1 VGQFTDGI
9 FAIAI
14 TLLVFE
20 IARPDGG
27 AFAVGPGVPGPR
39 AAGRLWN
46 FLVEHDSAFYAYLLA
61 FFVLWLAWRW
71 HHALLERVS
80 HVPSGMIGWHFPLLL
95 LAAFLPY
102 VATVLGHYFKNPL
115 AGLSFGVVVL
125 VMLLSLAGIQIQ
137 ARRDGTALSE
147 ADQEALAAE
156 IAVTWEVVVYWAAVT
171 ALVWWVSW
179 APFLWIAAIA
189 VGSAGT
195 ILGRRRARRRRA
207 ASG

>member
-20 IARPDGG
+20 IARPEG
-27 AFAVGPGVPGPR
+27 AAFGVGPAVARPQ
-39 AAGRLWN
+39 AASRLWN

-102 VATVLGHYFKNPL
+102 VATVLGHYFRNPL
-115 AGLSFGVVVL
+115 AALFFGVVVL
-125 VMLLSLAGIQIQ
+125 VMLVSLAAIQIQ

-147 ADQEALAAE
+147 ADRAALATE
-156 IAVTWEVVVYWAAVT
+156 IAVTWEVVAYWAAVT
-171 ALVWWVSW
+171 ALVWWLPW
-179 APFLWIAAIA
+179 APFLWIAAIG

-195 ILGRRRARRRRA
+195 MLGRRRARRRSA